1 MREVRPAEYAGA
13 GEVTALAYVEF
24 ADSTSS
30 EWGDYLKRI
39 ADIAGRVTRTT
50 VLVTVAGDRVLG
62 SATLELTD
70 HIESTWTS
78 PVAPDE
84 AHLRMLGVDPDQRRR
99 GIGRLQDFGL
109 LERSTD
115 DLQGGR

>member
-1 MREVRPAEYAGA
+1 MNALIGRIVRCPRDRSLSPYRRRVQDVPEVREVRPAEYAGA

-50 VLVTVAGDRVLG
+50 VLVAVAGDRVLG

-70 HIESTWTS
+70 HIES
-78 PVAPDE
+78 
-84 AHLRMLGVDPDQRRR
+84 
-99 GIGRLQDFGL
+99 
-109 LERSTD
+109 
-115 DLQGGR
+115 